1 MKDARFGPI
10 HEEENIG
17 IEDVVE
23 AIAKL
28 KSGKAPGI
36 CGIDAEMA
44 KAGGMVVAEWLHR
57 IIKLVWTKGELD
69 HVKEWRKAA
78 IVPLY
83 KKGI

>member
-57 IIKLVWTKGELD
+57 IMKLVWTK
-69 HVKEWRKAA
+69 VKEWRKAV
-78 IVPLY
+78 IVPLH